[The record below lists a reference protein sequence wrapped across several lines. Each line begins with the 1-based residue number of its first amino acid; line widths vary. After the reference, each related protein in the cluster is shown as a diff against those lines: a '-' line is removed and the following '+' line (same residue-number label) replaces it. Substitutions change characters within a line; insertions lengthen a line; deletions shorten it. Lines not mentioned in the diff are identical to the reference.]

1 MFFRT
6 DWPFD
11 NQFESV
17 YLQLKQEY
25 EKNYDEFVKEKDN
38 IIITY
43 PEDYAKGEWKSTWLS
58 YNNEFHPAAEKYF
71 PKTVELLKSFDCVFH
86 SQFSTLKPR
95 SYIVPHNGIDKDGLL
110 RGQLVL
116 SAPDDAECKLFASAG
131 EDTYNICQTEGSS
144 FFFDDRC
151 LHWTGNP
158 SYTQSRT
165 VIMFDFW
172 PPGVDIKT
180 YSDIIYQRIA
190 EENVNKR
197 AVKYVED
204 R

>member
-11 NQFESV
+11 NKFESI
-17 YLQLKQEY
+17 YLELQQEY
-25 EKNYDEFVKEKDN
+25 ADNYDRFIEDKDN

-43 PEDYAKGEWKSTWLS
+43 PEEYAKGEWKSTWLS
-58 YNNEFHPAAEKYF
+58 YNNEFHSAAEECF
-71 PKTVELLKSFDCVFH
+71 PKTVSLLKSFGCVFH
-86 SQFSTLKPR
+86 SQFSTLEPR
-95 SYIVPHNGIDKDGLL
+95 SYIVPHNGIDKDGML

-116 SAPDDAECKLFASAG
+116 ATPDDAECKLFASSG
-131 EDTYNICQTEGSS
+131 EETHEVHQKEGSS

-158 SYTQSRT
+158 SYTQKRT

-172 PPGVDIKT
+172 PPGVDFKT
-180 YSDIIYQRIA
+180 YSDIIYKKIA
-190 EENVNKR
+190 EENINKR
-197 AVKYVED
+197 MVKHV
-204 R
+204 